1 MFAVR
6 DLCQAVNLNRTSY
19 YRLLERS
26 GGTVSAATAAAVAA
40 VERVFWQHA
49 RRYGARRI
57 HAELAASGI
66 GIGRHRIR
74 AIMRQQGLQA
84 IAPKSFVPRTTDSRH
99 KLGYSPN
106 LLLEM
111 KLPPELPRRVI
122 VSDITYLP
130 LVTDGWGYL
139 ITWMDLFSRRILG
152 WAVGAR
158 MDEKLLLSATRMM
171 LGRHK
176 PGTKAILHSDR
187 GGQYAGKQFR
197 NLLLTNK
204 LRQSMSRAGETY
216 DNAFAESLFSRY
228 KAELLE
234 NGAFSNIEE
243 AEMETFSYIEGYY
256 NRIRRHSGLGYLSPE
271 EYEKQKAAERNKE
284 PGGKLTKK
292 K

>member
-1 MFAVR
+1 
-6 DLCQAVNLNRTSY
+6 
-19 YRLLERS
+19 
-26 GGTVSAATAAAVAA
+26 
-40 VERVFWQHA
+40 
-49 RRYGARRI
+49 
-57 HAELAASGI
+57 
-66 GIGRHRIR
+66 
-74 AIMRQQGLQA
+74 
-84 IAPKSFVPRTTDSRH
+84 
-99 KLGYSPN
+99 
-106 LLLEM
+106 
-111 KLPPELPRRVI
+111 
-122 VSDITYLP
+122 
-130 LVTDGWGYL
+130 
-139 ITWMDLFSRRILG
+139 MDLFSRRILG

-176 PGTKAILHSDR
+176 PGTNAILHSDR

-292 K
+292 N